1 MATRYV
7 RSASSAKPSAGP
19 DAFTDP
25 ARAAARLSDAIKAAA
40 PGDVVRILDT
50 AVYAEGEIHIDKPLT
65 IESAA
70 VSGKGPLPGDQG
82 FVPTMLP
89 RLRPQPGRK
98 TRVLRVQ
105 SSDKSNKQNAIGKAV
120 VLRGLTIENGQTTNS
135 KNEVAQ
141 GDGAGIVVVNEDDV
155 TIESCCLRN
164 NVARSQALGKYSTVR
179 FKQAI
184 MNAVQR
190 MVQVIGISV
199 PASVRPQLDQLL
211 PDMRDNGT
219 LFAQAS
225 GGGIALLWSSGTIRK
240 CLVDGNSTGSRGGG
254 IAVIGYGW
262 PRIEDC
268 IITNNK
274 SGVALAGH
282 RDGGGLAVEISIPE
296 MLGRDLTEQ
305 QLMDEMTIVIDA
317 APGDK
322 LLTMVGLSI
331 VQSLGKQFSEVV
343 MYKFASHFLSTI
355 KDASW
360 NADSVAKARKNLVAV
375 NRCRFNGNESGDDG
389 GGIYASVL
397 SRIGI
402 EASTF
407 EKNRALNGLG
417 GGVRSSMG
425 SDTTITSCTF
435 SQNSS
440 EGKTPSGVTDPTK
453 MSRSGGGAIAAR
465 NVRLDISGGSTPTT
479 IERNWTAEF
488 AGGGILVEN
497 SSEGSMAGVPHLWHA
512 ILKQVFLVE
521 RAPTTIGSGVTITD
535 NMAGNK
541 PSQPGRGKG
550 GGIYLLRDSLPDAPP
565 LEVTIEQFAKQ
576 VRGNRSKAGAF
587 KSQLTGQPLTT
598 NEIDL
603 VDLPKKL
610 DAGDM
615 QVRQKLD
622 RSGAYRYSS

>member
-7 RSASSAKPSAGP
+7 RSGSSTKKGAGP

-25 ARAAARLSDAIKAAA
+25 SRAASRLTDAIQAAA
-40 PGDVVRILDT
+40 PGDVVRILDN

-70 VSGKGPLPGDQG
+70 ANGKGPLPVDKG

-89 RLRPQPGRK
+89 RLRPVPGRK
-98 TRVLRVQ
+98 ARVVRVQ
-105 SSDKSNKQNAIGKAV
+105 SSDKSGKQNAVGKV

-155 TIESCCLRN
+155 TVESCCLRN
-164 NVARSQALGKYSTVR
+164 NVARSQALGKYSTVP

-184 MNAVQR
+184 MGAVQR
-190 MVQVIGISV
+190 MVQATGLSLAVN
-199 PASVRPQLDQLL
+199 VRPQLDQLL
-211 PDMRDNGT
+211 PDMRDNST

-262 PRIEDC
+262 PRLEDC

-296 MLGRDLTEQ
+296 KLGPDLTEQ
-305 QLMDEMTIVIDA
+305 QLMDEMTIVINNVS
-317 APGDK
+317 GDK
-322 LLTMVGLSI
+322 LLGMVGLAVVKSI
-331 VQSLGKQFSEVV
+331 GSQFSEVV
-343 MYKFASHFLSTI
+343 MYKFASLFLNAI

-360 NADSVAKARKNLVAV
+360 NAESVAKAKKRVVGV
-375 NRCRFNGNESGDDG
+375 NRCRFTGNESGDDG

-402 EASTF
+402 EASSF

-425 SDTTITSCTF
+425 SDTTITGCSF

-440 EGKTPSGVTDPTK
+440 EGTTPSGVTDPTK
-453 MSRSGGGAIAAR
+453 MSRSGGGAIAGR
-465 NVRLDISGGSTPTT
+465 NITLDISGGSTPTT
-479 IERNWTAEF
+479 IEKNWTAEF
-488 AGGGILVEN
+488 AGGGLLVEN

-512 ILKQVFLVE
+512 ILKQVFSVD
-521 RAPTTIGSGVTITD
+521 RAPTTIGAGVTITD
-535 NMAGNK
+535 NTAGAK
-541 PSQPGRGKG
+541 QRAAGRGKG
-550 GGIYLLRDSLPDAPP
+550 GGIYLLRDSLPDAPD
-565 LEVTIEQFAKQ
+565 LDVTIQQFAKQ
-576 VRGNRSKAGAF
+576 VRGNRATAGAF
-587 KSQLTGQPLTT
+587 KSRLTGESLSTS
-598 NEIDL
+598 EIDL
-603 VDLPKKL
+603 VDIPAKV
-610 DAGDM
+610 DDGDV
-615 QVRQKLD
+615 QVRRKIGS
-622 RSGAYRYSS
+622 SGAYRYSS